1 MSNHPEMLIDE
12 LQSQISDL
20 QSQTEMALALLR
32 LLRANADYYAIPPY
46 IVNCINH
53 TIERIE
59 E

>member
-1 MSNHPEMLIDE
+1 MGNHPEMLIDE
-12 LQSQISDL
+12 LQQLKGL
-20 QSQTEMALALLR
+20 QSKLLLANELLKMIR
-32 LLRANADYYAIPPY
+32 RNADYYAIPPY